1 MAGGAQ
7 MDLGWCA
14 AHPDLVAK
22 LPISNCPQFIP
33 YQQEI
38 AAMLGLKS
46 PPTGLSPP
54 MNDRAWTR

>member
-1 MAGGAQ
+1 

-22 LPISNCPQFIP
+22 LSLSNCPQFVP
-33 YQQEI
+33 HQGEI

-46 PPTGLSPP
+46 APAGLWPPTEP
-54 MNDRAWTR
+54 NQT